1 MKNTFKKIYCFYID
15 GFRNMTWGR
24 ELWWLI
30 LLKVIILFLVL
41 RVFFFQ
47 PVLEGMSMEEKSE
60 YVGEEL
66 SDKLDVKM

>member
-1 MKNTFKKIYCFYID
+1 
-15 GFRNMTWGR
+15 MTWGR

-30 LLKVIILFLVL
+30 LLKVILLFLVL

-60 YVGEEL
+60 HVGEEL